1 MNKLVYVGKII
12 EIKEIEGADFIVS
25 ATVVC
30 GSGGKWMGTV
40 KKDMFKVGDLV
51 EVYLQDSLLPIIPK
65 FEFTKSFRYKI
76 SMKKFKGVPSEVLIM
91 PLSVEGQLG
100 DDITDVT
107 NVVKYNKPIAAS
119 LSGMAR
125 GSFPTHLI
133 PKTDEPNF
141 QTLDKEVFDF
151 IRKTKFYSTVKADGS
166 SGTMY
171 RDGDHFGCCSRNL
184 EMKER
189 EENLLWKLAY
199 RYDLKSKLP
208 DKRAIQFEVVG
219 PSIQSNKMKLIDHDL
234 LLFNVWDIENRKYLN
249 SYDVLN
255 MADKLGIKHVSIIEW
270 NEDFKFNSDDELRKY
285 AEGFYPN
292 TKNQREG
299 VVIRPMIEER
309 IGGERVSF
317 KVINLLYKE

>member
-1 MNKLVYVGKII
+1 MRR
-12 EIKEIEGADFIVS
+12 
-25 ATVVC
+25 
-30 GSGGKWMGTV
+30 
-40 KKDMFKVGDLV
+40 
-51 EVYLQDSLLPIIPK
+51 
-65 FEFTKSFRYKI
+65 FR
-76 SMKKFKGVPSEVLIM
+76 GVPSEVLIM
-91 PLSVEGQLG
+91 PLSVDGKLG

-107 NVVKYNKPIAAS
+107 NVKKYNKPISAS

-125 GSFPTHLI
+125 GSFPTNLI

-141 QTLDKEVFDF
+141 QTLNQEVFNF
-151 IRKTKFYSTVKADGS
+151 LRKTKFYSTVKADGS

-234 LLFNVWDIENRKYLN
+234 LLFNVWDIKNRGYLH
-249 SYDVLN
+249 SYDVIN
-255 MADKLGIKHVSIIEW
+255 MADKLGIKHVDVIDW
-270 NEDFKFNSDDELRKY
+270 NADYKFQSDEELRKY
-285 AEGFYPN
+285 AEGLYPN

-299 VVIRPMIEER
+299 VVIRPMIEGR
-309 IGGERVSF
+309 INSERVSF